1 MSTFMKNQRFMKKCN
16 VCMHAGKSEEIYISH
31 STKDTKGNVICPTLL
46 AQKCSSCKETGH
58 TPMYCSLT
66 KTHKKEDKRREHV
79 DKIAVQELKKQQT
92 KKKDR
97 EAKNY
102 FAGLLDFDDE
112 SEEEDDQETTAIK
125 LSLAPKVIIPQKKTG
140 KDFVN
145 AVNSKGGQEKK
156 EDREM
161 VIKLPTIIIPSLL
174 GEQEKKKAI
183 LWGDM
188 EDSDDEY

>member
-1 MSTFMKNQRFMKKCN
+1 
-16 VCMHAGKSEEIYISH
+16 MHAGKSEEIYISH
-31 STKDTKGNVICPTLL
+31 STKDAKGKVICPTLL

-66 KTHKKEDKRREHV
+66 KIHKKEDKRREHV
-79 DKIAVQELKKQQT
+79 DKTAQELKQQQT

-140 KDFVN
+140 KDFLN
-145 AVNSKGGQEKK
+145 AVNSKGGQEKT

-161 VIKLPTIIIPSLL
+161 AINLPTIIIPSLM
-174 GEQEKKKAI
+174 EEKEKKKPI